1 MSTQTLVNV
10 DDLIPGN
17 ITTSGEL
24 IVGVIN
30 DLMFADGVCITFL
43 NKRGIE
49 SMWFLKGMLLD
60 LEIVD

>member
-17 ITTSGEL
+17 ITASGEL

-30 DLMFADGVCITFL
+30 DLMFADGVCITFF

-49 SMWFLKGMLLD
+49 SMWFLKGTLLD